1 MAVNNLTD
9 ALPFLRKT
17 VLLELRYQVDGE
29 YFTRWSFVR
38 IAGLMLDFQGFWHC
52 PYFLGFE
59 VGSTL
64 KFPEEFFW
72 DDIRSITVVSDRRY
86 RIRSV

>member
-1 MAVNNLTD
+1 MAVTNLTD

-17 VLLELRYQVDGE
+17 VLLELQFDEDGDLV
-29 YFTRWSFVR
+29 TRWCFVR
-38 IAGLMLDFQGFWHC
+38 IAGVMLDFDGFWNS

-59 VGSTL
+59 VGSTVR
-64 KFPEEFFW
+64 FPDEFFW
-72 DDIRSITVVSDRRY
+72 SDIRSITVVSDRRY